1 MSAPDSAAQRFSRL
15 IREEQ
20 AERRLPSVS
29 AAVFREGEIVWSDA
43 VGLADAE
50 SATQATPETQYRV
63 GSITKTFTAAAI
75 MLLRDQGRLALD
87 DPLGRHV
94 PEAAHGEP
102 TLRRMLAHASGLQRE
117 FAGEMWESMEDLPRE
132 ELLAGL
138 ADAEQVLEPASHWHY
153 SNLAFALLGE
163 VVERCSG
170 QPWERFI
177 TDRFLEPLGM
187 ERTTLEADAP
197 AASGFFVDPYEERVH
212 REGNIVL
219 RRAAAAG
226 QLWSTTADMARWGA
240 FLAEPDPAVMAPAT
254 AEQMHA
260 VQVMAEPS
268 RWLRAWG
275 LGVALHRRGDRI
287 LAGHGGA
294 MPGFRAEL
302 VYSRP
307 ERIGVVLLVNSS
319 AWPTG
324 EETALRLAEAALDD
338 LPTEPEEWRPEE
350 PAPPE
355 VAALL
360 GRWWTEG
367 SEFVLRYR
375 RGRLEARMVDAPD
388 WFPPAVFEPES
399 DDRFRVV
406 SGRERGELLRVHRDD
421 LGEPVKLYWA
431 TYPCTRTPEIWGTD
445 G

>member
-1 MSAPDSAAQRFSRL
+1 MHDFSRL

-20 AERRLPSVS
+20 AEHRLPSVS
-29 AAVFREGEIVWSDA
+29 AAVFREGGVVWSDA
-43 VGLADAE
+43 VGLAETE
-50 SATQATPETQYRV
+50 SGTEATPATQYRV

-75 MLLRDQGRLALD
+75 MLLRDEGKLGLD
-87 DPLGRHV
+87 DSLGRHV

-117 FAGEMWESMEDLPRE
+117 FADEMWESMEDLPRE

-138 ADAEQVLEPASHWHY
+138 VDAEQVLEPGSHWHY

-163 VVERCSG
+163 VVERSSG

-177 TDRFLEPLGM
+177 AERFLEPLGM
-187 ERTTLEADAP
+187 ERTTMEPEAP
-197 AASGFFVDPYEERVH
+197 AASGYFVDPYQEGVH

-226 QLWSTTADMARWGA
+226 QLWSTTADLARWGA
-240 FLAEPDPAVMAPAT
+240 FLADPDPAVMAPST
-254 AEQMHA
+254 AEEMHA
-260 VQVMAEPS
+260 VQVMAEPN

-275 LGVALHRRGDRI
+275 LGVALYRRGDRI

-307 ERIGVVLLVNSS
+307 ERIGAVMLVNSS

-324 EETALRLAEAALDD
+324 EETALRLAETALDA
-338 LPTEPEEWRPEE
+338 LPAEPEEWRPGES
-350 PAPPE
+350 APPE
-355 VAALL
+355 LAALL

-375 RGRLEARMVDAPD
+375 RGKLEARMVGAPD
-388 WFPPAVFEPES
+388 WSPPAVFEPET

-406 SGRERGELLRVHRDD
+406 SGPERGELLRVVRDEQ
-421 LGEPVKLYWA
+421 GEPIKLYWA
-431 TYPCTRTPEIWGTD
+431 TYACTRAPAIWGANKI
-445 G
+445 